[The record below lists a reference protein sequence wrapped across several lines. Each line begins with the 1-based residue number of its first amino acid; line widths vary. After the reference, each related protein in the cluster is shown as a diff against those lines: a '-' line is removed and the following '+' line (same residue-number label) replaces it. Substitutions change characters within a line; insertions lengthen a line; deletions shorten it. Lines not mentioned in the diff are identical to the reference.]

1 MICVILGSYFYYF
14 SADARIITD
23 VATITVE
30 ITEIRN
36 VRTNVH
42 LLKSKKRDEEIQTV
56 IMILSS
62 QDPLTALLHR
72 IPVDVRTKVNK
83 YLALENVWSAD
94 VFLTLE

>member
-23 VATITVE
+23 VATTTVE
-30 ITEIRN
+30 ITEITN

-42 LLKSKKRDEEIQTV
+42 LLKSKKRDEENQTV
-56 IMILSS
+56 IMISS
-62 QDPLTALLHR
+62 SPDPLTASPHR
-72 IPVDVRTKVNK
+72 TPVDVRTKVNK

>member
-42 LLKSKKRDEEIQTV
+42 LLKSKKRDEESRTV
-56 IMILSS
+56 MITPLSS
-62 QDPLTALLHR
+62 QDLLTALPHR
-72 IPVDVRTKVNK
+72 IPVDVRTKVNNILIWK
-83 YLALENVWSAD
+83 TSGQQT
-94 VFLTLE
+94 FS

>member
-42 LLKSKKRDEEIQTV
+42 LLKSKKRDEESRTV
-56 IMILSS
+56 RMISSS
-62 QDPLTALLHR
+62 QDLLTALPHR
-72 IPVDVRTKVNK
+72 IPVDVRTKVNNILIWK
-83 YLALENVWSAD
+83 TSGQQT
-94 VFLTLE
+94 FS

>member
-42 LLKSKKRDEEIQTV
+42 LLKSKKRDEESRTV
-56 IMILSS
+56 IMISSS
-62 QDPLTALLHR
+62 QDLLTALPHR
-72 IPVDVRTKVNK
+72 IPVDVRTKVNNILFRK
-83 YLALENVWSAD
+83 TSGQQT
-94 VFLTLE
+94 FS

>member
-42 LLKSKKRDEEIQTV
+42 LLKSKKRDEESRTV
-56 IMILSS
+56 IMISSS
-62 QDPLTALLHR
+62 QDPLTALPHR
-72 IPVDVRTKVNK
+72 IPVDVRTKVNNILIWK
-83 YLALENVWSAD
+83 TSGQQT
-94 VFLTLE
+94 FS

>member
-36 VRTNVH
+36 VKTNVH
-42 LLKSKKRDEEIQTV
+42 LLKSKKRDEESRTV
-56 IMILSS
+56 IMISSS
-62 QDPLTALLHR
+62 QDPLTALPHR
-72 IPVDVRTKVNK
+72 IPVDVRTKVNNSLFWK
-83 YLALENVWSAD
+83 TSGQQT
-94 VFLTLE
+94 FS

>member
-36 VRTNVH
+36 VKTNVH
-42 LLKSKKRDEEIQTV
+42 LLKSKKRDEESRTV
-56 IMILSS
+56 IMISSS
-62 QDPLTALLHR
+62 QDPLTALPHR
-72 IPVDVRTKVNK
+72 IPVDVRTKVNNILIWK
-83 YLALENVWSAD
+83 TSGQQT
-94 VFLTLE
+94 FS